1 MADDD
6 TTEIPLSSDN
16 LSYEY
21 TFMDPDYLAMLRED
35 FDITTGRG
43 GVLWNTFMYGVE
55 YDPTEEIFTDPDGN
69 IVEGGPMIPNPDY
82 VPATGETT
90 APNPEHRRWEYLR
103 PDERERT
110 PEPPREITVP
120 GTPAQGEE
128 FIVDP
133 SVTLTPTT
141 RGAVEEYN
149 PDEHFSE
156 YEGMVLGFA
165 QQQGLIPARTET
177 ELAGLTEQRT
187 TSELGTATAESA
199 LRLLPE
205 EEKTRL
211 LELGADAS
219 GYDLTTAE
227 NLSALRLLPEE
238 EKTKLMALGAE
249 QSGYDLSRETSEMG
263 LRLLPQQEQ
272 ALSAGFTADTATA
285 NERTATAN
293 RAIDLIRYGEEQ
305 GLGEAEID
313 AQLAQAGFTK
323 ADADY
328 AKELLNYRRSTG
340 VDTAG
345 IDFEKQSIMDRSLA
359 LTQRAPVRE
368 AMFNQALEGM
378 DTEKYARQAGAT
390 ASGDYD
396 ASKEG
401 LNRQLQRRGV
411 NPGAITTDDS
421 MERASVISNAK
432 TGARNW
438 AEQESFNRLNT
449 ALNNTGA

>member
-1 MADDD
+1 MPDD
-6 TTEIPLSSDN
+6 TTSVPLSSDN
-16 LSYEY
+16 LSFEY
-21 TFMDPDYLAMLRED
+21 TFMDPDYLKLLRED

-43 GVLWNTFMYGVE
+43 GVLWNTFMYGVD
-55 YDPTEEIFTDPDGN
+55 YDPTEEVWVDADGN
-69 IVEGGPMIPNPDY
+69 IVDDNMIKNPDY
-82 VPATGETT
+82 VPGTEGTQVVNPAWTAWDRQKDRDGNHTGGPAPEKYITSEGT
-90 APNPEHRRWEYLR
+90 A
-103 PDERERT
+103 
-110 PEPPREITVP
+110 
-120 GTPAQGEE
+120 AQGEE
-128 FIVDP
+128 YIPDT
-133 SVTLTPTT
+133 SLTQST
-141 RGAVEEYN
+141 RGTIEEYN

-187 TSELGTATAESA
+187 TSELGTAAAESA